1 MGPAQMVTFRLAN
14 NLASWIVT
22 IWAAFFLLRHT
33 PLTLPHCRVLSA
45 RPRNFP
51 QRRCFRHT
59 GALWGFRPE
68 PFRFPQGTVYSGQS
82 SQVFDLGCFSLP
94 CGKSC
99 SCSNGHP
106 GRSSA
111 PVPCTLSH
119 SCCSQSASASYEL
132 LHLQPYSSAQLPV
145 SLLGC
150 TESDSGL
157 ANLMLPTCC
166 GR

>member
-1 MGPAQMVTFRLAN
+1 MVTFRLAN
-14 NLASWIVT
+14 HLASWIVT
-22 IWAAFFLLRHT
+22 VWAAFFLLRHT

-68 PFRFPQGTVYSGQS
+68 PFRFPQETVYSGQS
-82 SQVFDLGCFSLP
+82 SQVFDLGYFSLP

-106 GRSSA
+106 GRSSV
-111 PVPCTLSH
+111 PVSCTLSH
-119 SCCSQSASASYEL
+119 SCCPHSASAFYENPHPR
-132 LHLQPYSSAQLPV
+132 LHN
-145 SLLGC
+145 
-150 TESDSGL
+150 SGL
-157 ANLMLPTCC
+157 LPDWPDDCIKSDNVPASPELPRCC